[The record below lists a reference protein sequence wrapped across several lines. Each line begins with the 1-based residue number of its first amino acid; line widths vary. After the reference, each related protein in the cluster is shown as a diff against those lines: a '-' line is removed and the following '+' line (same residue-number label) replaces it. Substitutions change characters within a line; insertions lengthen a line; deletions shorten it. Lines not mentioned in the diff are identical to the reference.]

1 MNGNRGGESR
11 VNPCLHLL
19 SLRHEQRESNR
30 YEWHQADWLFA
41 FGQLFWCNPKLY
53 KIAGSIYLLFHGG

>member
-1 MNGNRGGESR
+1 LSSIEDDLNHKNNHIQANHADLLMNGNWGGETR

-41 FGQLFWCNPKLY
+41 FR
-53 KIAGSIYLLFHGG
+53 